1 MTMQSIELKKAEAQ
15 AAQLCLTILTDAGLI
30 GENLVTKLRDA
41 QQAILACLPKMYAA
55 CNQVEKETGKNMF
68 RVSEAVVQMFSRAKW
83 ADHDAMM
90 TRVEALLVAFV
101 EEVKEEAPAVEEKV
115 EGLAPV
121 ACAHTPQLVAMAKDS
136 KAGLEVR
143 ITKLSNALNTLSE
156 EDLEQFMI
164 VSPLVAVAYG
174 LIDGRYASHTDLT
187 IAPGFQS
194 RSVALDVCG
203 PDHVVKTRR
212 EVLETALMSSKEA
225 HSKLSEFLAKEPVET
240 TTELKPSAAWLAQ
253 QERGE

>member
-1 MTMQSIELKKAEAQ
+1 MQSIELKKAEAQ

-101 EEVKEEAPAVEEKV
+101 EEAPAVEEKV

-156 EDLEQFMI
+156 EDLEQFLI

-212 EVLETALMSSKEA
+212 EVLTEALESSKEA

-240 TTELKPSAAWLAQ
+240 TPELKPSAAWLAQ